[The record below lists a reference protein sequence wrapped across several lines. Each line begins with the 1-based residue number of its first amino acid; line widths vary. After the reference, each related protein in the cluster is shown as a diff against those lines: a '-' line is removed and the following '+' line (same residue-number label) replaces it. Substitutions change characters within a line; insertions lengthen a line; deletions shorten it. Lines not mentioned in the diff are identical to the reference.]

1 MSNVYVQCSSM
12 FFLNKSTIF
21 RQTHIS
27 YKYGYPDFQTHPY
40 ILSIVDF
47 GKAFSTPKPFRSLPV
62 PSCSPGPPG
71 PPCMLSVPRSDV
83 PKSLVITCSAGIW
96 RTWIPALFV
105 SWSFTVNID
114 KYMYECV
121 CMCMCV
127 YVYVYNIYIII
138 YLYYIY
144 THYIDYTYIILIYN
158 NILILPTDAVC
169 CPDINIENVV
179 LSNIW

>member
-1 MSNVYVQCSSM
+1 MFMYNVVQC

-47 GKAFSTPKPFRSLPV
+47 GKAFSTPKPFWSLPV

-105 SWSFTVNID
+105 SWSYPQTPCVAQTLTLRMSCCRIYD
-114 KYMYECV
+114 RRDCRKY
-121 CMCMCV
+121 CV
-127 YVYVYNIYIII
+127 Y
-138 YLYYIY
+138 
-144 THYIDYTYIILIYN
+144 
-158 NILILPTDAVC
+158 AVFSSLGFK
-169 CPDINIENVV
+169 VFRA
-179 LSNIW
+179 